1 MKQLIEEQRNKA
13 EVAVFWDEI
22 ASGLPKSIERSAL
35 GDEKICRAFAMAYPK
50 IKQAL
55 LKQFID
61 ELIEFEENMLPDECD
76 CTGAKYECEHWGRHE
91 TINESIAHLKKL
103 KEELN

>member
-61 ELIEFEENMLPDECD
+61 ELIKVQNEQMQKELSVERFARPDFYK
-76 CTGAKYECEHWGRHE
+76 GYEASKNE
-91 TINESIAHLKKL
+91 TIAHLKKL
-103 KEELN
+103 KEQLQ